1 MDLEIFQNN
10 VRQASELLKAMSNP
24 HRLLVLC
31 QLASG
36 EKSVGQLE
44 TVVGLKQSALSQHL
58 ARLRRDRLVQARR
71 SAQNVYYSL
80 EGEEASSVIETLYG
94 LYCGPAE
101 AMAADSEQE
110 ADSAACP
117 APNATAHAA

>member
-1 MDLEIFQNN
+1 MDLEIFQAN

-31 QLASG
+31 QLAGG
-36 EKSVGQLE
+36 EKTVGQLE
-44 TVVGLKQSALSQHL
+44 DVVGLKQSALSQHL

-80 EGEEASSVIETLYG
+80 DGEEAEAIIETLYG
-94 LYCGPAE
+94 LYCAPAGSGTGDVE
-101 AMAADSEQE
+101 GETCAVNAA
-110 ADSAACP
+110 
-117 APNATAHAA
+117 

>member
-1 MDLEIFQNN
+1 MDLDIFETN
-10 VRQASELLKAMSNP
+10 VREASELLKAMSNP

-44 TVVGLKQSALSQHL
+44 SVVGLKQSALSQHL

-80 EGEEASSVIETLYG
+80 EGEEAQAIIETLYS
-94 LYCGPAE
+94 LYCGPAIAQTGE
-101 AMAADSEQE
+101 PACAPPAA
-110 ADSAACP
+110 A
-117 APNATAHAA
+117 